1 MGEEEEE
8 KPKKEKKEKRDK
20 RGKRDQNAEA
30 MMEKTPSRN
39 KPSEKEEKERR
50 KRERAEKRERKERK
64 MLERHMRE
72 MTEMEQTSDIIVA
85 PEEELLI
92 ASPEDGKQLKDKK
105 PKKVRMPDELQ
116 DSPMPPD
123 MTAEL
128 AKQAVKKEKKKE
140 KKAVAKNKLVEELLK
155 GENLNVDLLNL
166 KEDKKEKTV
175 GKEQTMYGSADGGAA
190 LNDDMMGALKG
201 RDPRLQSPEKKEKKD
216 KKQKQ

>member
-1 MGEEEEE
+1 MGS
-8 KPKKEKKEKRDK
+8 RD
-20 RGKRDQNAEA
+20 
-30 MMEKTPSRN
+30 

-85 PEEELLI
+85 AEEESLI
-92 ASPEDGKQLKDKK
+92 GSPEGGKQLKDKK
-105 PKKVRMPDELQ
+105 PKKVRMPDQLQ

-128 AKQAVKKEKKKE
+128 AQQAVKKEKKKE

-166 KEDKKEKTV
+166 NLEKNSNKEKTV
-175 GKEQTMYGSADGGAA
+175 EKEQTMYGSADGGAA

-201 RDPRLQSPEKKEKKD
+201 RDPRLQPPERKEKKEKKT
-216 KKQKQ
+216 